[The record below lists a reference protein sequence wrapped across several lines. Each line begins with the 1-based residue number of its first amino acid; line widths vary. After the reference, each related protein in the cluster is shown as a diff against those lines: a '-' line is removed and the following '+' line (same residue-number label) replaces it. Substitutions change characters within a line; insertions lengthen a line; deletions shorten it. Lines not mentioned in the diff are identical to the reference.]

1 MDQTTAPNL
10 GKAAPLSLHQRGYFG
25 TNWLLRF
32 EMIKEW
38 YQSLTLL
45 TFDPRWKLGR
55 GGGICWA
62 GWWSMYD
69 WIGGIHLP
77 SNCCAVWKIR
87 ASCSY

>member
-45 TFDPRWKLGR
+45 TFDPR
-55 GGGICWA
+55 
-62 GWWSMYD
+62 
-69 WIGGIHLP
+69 
-77 SNCCAVWKIR
+77 
-87 ASCSY
+87 